1 MRACQIWFV
10 NHSIKM
16 MNSFDVSYMFIFSQI
31 IHRRLMKSESC
42 VHPSPELA
50 TDQSALSSHTRVAGT
65 DSVSSDTRAPQ
76 HVRLRHCHHQ
86 VSIRSCATK

>member
-1 MRACQIWFV
+1 
-10 NHSIKM
+10 
-16 MNSFDVSYMFIFSQI
+16 
-31 IHRRLMKSESC
+31 MKSESC

-76 HVRLRHCHHQ
+76 HVRCETETLSSSSEQELLCYKESAK
-86 VSIRSCATK
+86 VSHLSWQLTQWIIQ